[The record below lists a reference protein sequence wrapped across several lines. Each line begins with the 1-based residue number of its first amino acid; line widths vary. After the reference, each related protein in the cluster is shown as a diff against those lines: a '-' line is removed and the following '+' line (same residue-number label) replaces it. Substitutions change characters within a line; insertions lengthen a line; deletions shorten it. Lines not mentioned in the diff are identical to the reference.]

1 MHTSPRSSFRRAG
14 PFISDAFAQNNWT
27 LEVSFTMTA
36 IEVSPE
42 AMKKL
47 AEKKKE
53 KKEKRKRDGDNDDK
67 EHKRVKKRKEKEALL
82 AQVPET
88 DENGIS
94 YSKLQ
99 RRRMMK
105 RVKRG
110 LPPVPTPEEEEER
123 LRQEAQLKR
132 EEEAELSGMLFNKK
146 AGSDDEEE
154 EDQDDGDDGGPDID
168 IENSQDEHPED
179 EGDTVEAHKQSEK
192 SSDPEKKK
200 RKRDKEVPLDYI
212 CQACKNQHQPIHWI
226 YDCPDKVTVRGTNKV
241 SKSTK
246 GIHDPDEKK
255 VFVSGLPFEAK
266 RKDVEALFSS
276 CGKLVQC
283 KLLTFPDTGRCK
295 GQAYLTFDSQES
307 AKKAVA
313 LNGTTIDNKGD
324 EEKKKKGDGGT
335 IRRELKLKV
344 TKMLNRIA
352 TKKQGV
358 R

>member
-1 MHTSPRSSFRRAG
+1 
-14 PFISDAFAQNNWT
+14 
-27 LEVSFTMTA
+27 MTA
-36 IEVSPE
+36 IEVSPK

-47 AEKKKE
+47 AEKKE
-53 KKEKRKRDGDNDDK
+53 KKEKRKRDGDRDDR
-67 EHKRVKKRKEKEALL
+67 EDKRAKKRIEKEALL
-82 AQVPET
+82 SQVPET
-88 DENGIS
+88 DEHGIS

-132 EEEAELSGMLFNKK
+132 EEEEELAGMLYNKRK
-146 AGSDDEEE
+146 SYSDDEE
-154 EDQDDGDDGGPDID
+154 EDQDDDDGGPDIE
-168 IENSQDEHPED
+168 IENSQDENPED
-179 EGDTVEAHKQSEK
+179 EADIGEAQKRNEK

-200 RKRDKEVPLDYI
+200 RKRAKEVPVDYI
-212 CQACKNQHQPIHWI
+212 CQACKNKHQPVHWI
-226 YDCPDKVTVRGTNKV
+226 YDCPDKVTIRGTNKV

-313 LNGTTIDNKGD
+313 LNGTTIDNKADDDKKPKG
-324 EEKKKKGDGGT
+324 EKGNSRT
-335 IRRELKLKV
+335 ELKLKV

-352 TKKQGV
+352 TKKPGV

>member
-1 MHTSPRSSFRRAG
+1 
-14 PFISDAFAQNNWT
+14 
-27 LEVSFTMTA
+27 MTA
-36 IEVSPE
+36 IEVSSE

-53 KKEKRKRDGDNDDK
+53 KKEKRKRDGENDDK
-67 EHKRVKKRKEKEALL
+67 EDKRSKKRKEKDALL

-88 DENGIS
+88 DEHGIS

-132 EEEAELSGMLFNKK
+132 EEEEELAGMLYNKK
-146 AGSDDEEE
+146 TESDDEEE
-154 EDQDDGDDGGPDID
+154 DQDEGDDDGPDIE
-168 IENSQDEHPED
+168 IENAQDEDAED
-179 EGDTVEAHKQSEK
+179 GGDNVEAQKRNEK
-192 SSDPEKKK
+192 SSDSEKKK
-200 RKRDKEVPLDYI
+200 RKRAKEVPLDYI
-212 CQACKNQHQPIHWI
+212 CQACKNKHQPIHWI
-226 YDCPDKVTVRGTNKV
+226 YDCPDKVTVRGTNKI

-266 RKDVEALFSS
+266 KKDVEALFSS

-313 LNGTTIDNKGD
+313 LNGTTIDNKAD
-324 EEKKKKGDGGT
+324 DDKKKKGESGS